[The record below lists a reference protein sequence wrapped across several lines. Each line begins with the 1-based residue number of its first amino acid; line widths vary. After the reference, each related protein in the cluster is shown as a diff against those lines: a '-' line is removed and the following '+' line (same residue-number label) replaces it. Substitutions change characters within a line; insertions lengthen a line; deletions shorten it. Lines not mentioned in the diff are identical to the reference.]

1 MSGLNELDIE
11 KVNRVLQSNNG
22 NCKMNG
28 FIGDVTDYI
37 IGTDGV
43 PEFNT
48 THNDDGVI
56 IDSTGCILNHS
67 ILIKQVE
74 KKGEITFYHLYS
86 WDIED
91 SNYTH
96 IVFDNG
102 NALDDCY
109 LKVKDA
115 DMNLSRGDIVD
126 NLNSIG
132 INMEHVTH
140 VLTDQNKDTLTDM
153 FTLPDGTEKSS
164 FSR

>member
-1 MSGLNELDIE
+1 MNAVEPRTAVPIHKHPTEDETFVILRG
-11 KVNRVLQSNNG
+11 KVRV
-22 NCKMNG
+22 
-28 FIGDVTDYI
+28 
-37 IGTDGV
+37 
-43 PEFNT
+43 T

-56 IDSTGCILNHS
+56 VDSTGCILNHS

-109 LKVKDA
+109 SKVKDA